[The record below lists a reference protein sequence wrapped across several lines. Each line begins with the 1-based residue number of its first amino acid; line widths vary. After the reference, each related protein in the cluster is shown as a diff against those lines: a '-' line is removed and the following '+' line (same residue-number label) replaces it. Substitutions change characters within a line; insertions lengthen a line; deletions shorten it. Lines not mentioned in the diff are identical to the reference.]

1 MWPPTQG
8 VKCLQSYSPI
18 YTCLPAG
25 KGGRRSRRSGEASEK
40 QRDQM
45 VCTPGDGRDPPA
57 RICVS
62 HPSFFPWQAKAS
74 CLLTHRV
81 IPPPLRLC
89 TWLHAETVVLLCSM
103 PNLNSHSAGRMVSG
117 RNRNGDAGERET
129 EILEPCAI
137 NNKRVLCR
145 CRAGAYAE
153 RICADRIR
161 PEQQLV

>member
-1 MWPPTQG
+1 MLVVNGGGVRRLCVAAYTRRQVFAVLYSYIYVSAGGEGRGPEPP
-8 VKCLQSYSPI
+8 I
-18 YTCLPAG
+18 
-25 KGGRRSRRSGEASEK
+25 RRSFREAARSDGVYPRRRTG
-40 QRDQM
+40 
-45 VCTPGDGRDPPA
+45 PP
-57 RICVS
+57 CS

-129 EILEPCAI
+129 EIL
-137 NNKRVLCR
+137 
-145 CRAGAYAE
+145 
-153 RICADRIR
+153 
-161 PEQQLV
+161 

>member
-1 MWPPTQG
+1 MLVVNGGG
-8 VKCLQSYSPI
+8 VRRLCVAA
-18 YTCLPAG
+18 YTRRQVFALVYIRVWRR
-25 KGGRRSRRSGEASEK
+25 GREGPSRRSGEASEK

-137 NNKRVLCR
+137 NKR
-145 CRAGAYAE
+145 GA
-153 RICADRIR
+153 
-161 PEQQLV
+161 LSM